1 MIRIV
6 YDVAGRLAATGSGD
20 SSIKLLDVDKMMTQ
34 TAVGHQQEVHPV
46 IRSLY
51 DHGDV
56 SGRGSSRCT
65 YMAGV
70 RVGIDMYVL
79 KLL

>member
-1 MIRIV
+1 MIGVLFVIV
-6 YDVAGRLAATGSGD
+6 VVIFVVVVGRLAATGSGD
-20 SSIKLLDVDKMMTQ
+20 SSIKLLDVDKMMSQ

-56 SGRGSSRCT
+56 SGRGRRGSRC
-65 YMAGV
+65 
-70 RVGIDMYVL
+70 RQ
-79 KLL
+79 